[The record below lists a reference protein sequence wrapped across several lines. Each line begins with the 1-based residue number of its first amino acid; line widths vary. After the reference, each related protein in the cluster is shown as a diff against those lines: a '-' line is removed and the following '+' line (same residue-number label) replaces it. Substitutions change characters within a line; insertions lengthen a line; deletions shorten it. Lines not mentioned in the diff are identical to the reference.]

1 MNNPLRFPLE
11 PMKKTKKGPRIVT
24 EAQREA
30 RKANIVAFNQS
41 GTPGALK
48 HGTQSAAV
56 RKGQLPPGNDDLQ
69 KLVDS
74 FYKGWLEDLGGEANL
89 TSAKRALLWVSRG
102 NLAVFALGLRYIE
115 QHGLVDAKGDVQ
127 SVAKVLAT
135 YGNSLRLNLV
145 SVGLDRTPR
154 DAKTLE
160 VKLREIAE
168 REHAEAEASVSES

>member
-1 MNNPLRFPLE
+1 
-11 PMKKTKKGPRIVT
+11 MKKPKNGPTLVSD
-24 EAQREA
+24 AA
-30 RKANIVAFNQS
+30 RTARAANIRRFNES
-41 GTPGALK
+41 GEPGALK
-48 HGTQSAAV
+48 HGCKGAAV
-56 RKGQLPPGNDDLQ
+56 KNGQLPSGNEDLQ
-69 KLVDS
+69 ALVDS
-74 FYKGWLEDLGGEANL
+74 FYSGWIEDLGGEANL

-135 YGNSLRLNLV
+135 YGNSLRLNLTAI
-145 SVGLDRTPR
+145 GLDRTPR

-168 REHAEAEASVSES
+168 REREQAETEAFSDSEKATDENQS